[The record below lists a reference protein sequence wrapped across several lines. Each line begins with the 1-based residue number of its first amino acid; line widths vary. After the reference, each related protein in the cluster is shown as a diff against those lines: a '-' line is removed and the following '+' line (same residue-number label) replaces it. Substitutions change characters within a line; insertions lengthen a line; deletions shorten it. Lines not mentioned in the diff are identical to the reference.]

1 MEILAAMVYSALTSS
16 ESPRQA
22 LPAADLK
29 LASVLE
35 IDWSDRYIAIKK
47 RIPQAEWM
55 DNPDAWDKVKFV
67 DDTSAFLL
75 EVYGIGNDQDKTTLY
90 MLAEQVDLF
99 VKCTKGIAKNGI
111 VTTFNNGATVGPN
124 PYIGIR
130 NKAHTLII
138 QTMNELGL
146 TPRSRLSAGKVE
158 ESSPLAQFLKGPLA
172 Q

>member
-1 MEILAAMVYSALTSS
+1 MTNRKPPELHI
-16 ESPRQA
+16 
-22 LPAADLK
+22 
-29 LASVLE
+29 
-35 IDWSDRYIAIKK
+35 IDGTKSRTGNTRTQPDAIKK

-55 DNPDAWDKVKFV
+55 DNPDAWNKIKFV
-67 DDTSAFLL
+67 ADTSEFLL

-158 ESSPLAQFLKGPLA
+158 ESSPLARFLKGPLA

>member
-1 MEILAAMVYSALTSS
+1 MNRKPPELHIIDGTKSRTGNT
-16 ESPRQA
+16 RT
-22 LPAADLK
+22 LPD
-29 LASVLE
+29 
-35 IDWSDRYIAIKK
+35 AIKQ
-47 RIPQAEWM
+47 RIPRAEYM
-55 DNPDAWDKVKFV
+55 DNPDAWDKEKFV
-67 DDTSAFLL
+67 EETAEFLY
-75 EVYGIGNDQDKTTLY
+75 ETYGIGNKVDKHTLY
-90 MLAEQVDLF
+90 MLAENLDLF
-99 VKCTKGIAKNGI
+99 IKATKGIAKNGI

-124 PYIGIR
+124 PYISIR

>member
-1 MEILAAMVYSALTSS
+1 MVLHPQMNRKPPELHIVDGTKSRTGNNRTQP
-16 ESPRQA
+16 EG
-22 LPAADLK
+22 
-29 LASVLE
+29 
-35 IDWSDRYIAIKK
+35 IKK

-55 DNPDAWDKVKFV
+55 DNPEAWNKIKFV
-67 DDTSAFLL
+67 DDTSQFLL

-111 VTTFNNGATVGPN
+111 VSTFNNGQTIGPN